1 VQRIVLKAGLGMAA
15 AEGGRDHA
23 GDARRVRH
31 DGVQVA
37 PRFDRDARREQSIT
51 ATTVRCE
58 PVVVGQA
65 ASARTRRMCHCC
77 A

>member
-1 VQRIVLKAGLGMAA
+1 MHVANTTFGARSGWSRAI
-15 AEGGRDHA
+15 AE
-23 GDARRVRH
+23 
-31 DGVQVA
+31 
-37 PRFDRDARREQSIT
+37 SIT